1 MPPCDIYARVFEN
14 AQTGL
19 LLLERDTGRILE
31 VNAAFLRMA
40 GRGCTEVVGRSFW
53 APPLVADVDAGA
65 EIHGHLLAGD
75 TVTGAEL
82 PLQAGDGRRLLLEVS
97 GSAASGLIQLEV
109 RDATGREQARLAER
123 LEMLRL
129 LAGRTAAE
137 FHNLHRLLRTTGE
150 LLLIHGAG
158 QGRPVPGE
166 LEGDPAGQRTGQ
178 RHRRAVT
185 GIQRRDRPPDPAGR
199 PQRSR
204 GKHVAQVAA
213 AIRAGYRNRPG
224 SEPGYGARDGRP
236 RPGAADHLEP
246 GRQFAGG
253 DGARRHLLPPDRQL
267 ANRGAGVR
275 EH

>member
-65 EIHGHLLAGD
+65 EIHGHLLAG
-75 TVTGAEL
+75 G
-82 PLQAGDGRRLLLEVS
+82 
-97 GSAASGLIQLEV
+97 
-109 RDATGREQARLAER
+109 
-123 LEMLRL
+123 
-129 LAGRTAAE
+129 
-137 FHNLHRLLRTTGE
+137 
-150 LLLIHGAG
+150 
-158 QGRPVPGE
+158 
-166 LEGDPAGQRTGQ
+166 
-178 RHRRAVT
+178 
-185 GIQRRDRPPDPAGR
+185 

-253 DGARRHLLPPDRQL
+253 DGARGHLLPADRQL

-275 EH
+275 EW

>member
-65 EIHGHLLAGD
+65 EIHGHLLAGG

-109 RDATGREQARLAER
+109 RDATGREQERLAER
-123 LEMLRL
+123 FEMLRL
-129 LAGRTAAE
+129 LARRTAAE
-137 FHNLHRLLRTTGE
+137 FHNLHRVLRTTGE
-150 LLLIHGAG
+150 LLLVGGAG

-166 LEGDPAGQRTGQ
+166 LDFNGFWGYVIAHSKYKPGVYSAAGIWTSIFGTGSAASIP
-178 RHRRAVT
+178 HTDEWTYEPETANLSDAPS
-185 GIQRRDRPPDPAGR
+185 GWCLKSG
-199 PQRSR
+199 
-204 GKHVAQVAA
+204 GCAQ
-213 AIRAGYRNRPG
+213 
-224 SEPGYGARDGRP
+224 
-236 RPGAADHLEP
+236 
-246 GRQFAGG
+246 FFGG
-253 DGARRHLLPPDRQL
+253 VSSSSSNALMWQWSG
-267 ANRGAGVR
+267 GGGVR
-275 EH
+275 NAIGDFDQIDASRQR